1 MIRSK
6 QYALVLTTLAVAAA
20 TALPARRAA
29 AQDQAAIDKLVQ
41 MNKRALEDYDTLEWD
56 SAKRTLLDALMTGK
70 KAGLDNHPVMART
83 YVHLGAVYITGFK
96 NREKAI
102 QSFIRALEIDPSIQL
117 TKGIASAEVNDAFA
131 EAQRKSGGGGA
142 SAGGGD
148 ESRPPP
154 SKRRRGPVMEE
165 EGGGAPP
172 PSGRRSR
179 RSRESDDE
187 ESGEPDL
194 PIRINALDCP
204 EPDEAILEKP
214 VILRCALSPK
224 LPATK
229 VFLLYRAPGKEDY
242 TEVEMTKTPK
252 GWFQGKIP
260 KKAVVGKSIQ
270 FYFEGR
276 NDDGKTVV
284 ANGGHDSPNIM
295 LIVESAAAAK
305 AVGEA
310 GEGEEENPL
319 DEDGRPKKP
328 KIYLGHRDTSNE
340 GLDIRFGK
348 RKFWIGLGFGSGYGY
363 AKGNGLE
370 AVNQSLDVGS
380 GCNSNMPGFHCLQ
393 SAFQPGLAW
402 AGWFQVEPEF
412 GYQFTPNLALA
423 LTGRLQYIYQP
434 SKYAH
439 YGATGAIS
447 GLLKLIYYTQQ
458 SQVRFFG
465 AAIVGGGEGAR
476 FVVYPAEG
484 SGAPYSDF
492 QDTVRAGPV
501 LAGLGGGL
509 YFEMSKAVSLVLEID
524 GLAGFPQFGFV
535 GDGILGL
542 QINFYGSGPTHN
554 SLTDR
559 E

>member
-1 MIRSK
+1 MTRSK
-6 QYALVLTTLAVAAA
+6 QYALVLSTFAVVVAV
-20 TALPARRAA
+20 ALPARRAA
-29 AQDQAAIDKLVQ
+29 AQDQGAIDKLVQ

-56 SAKRTLLDALMTGK
+56 SAKRTLLDALMAGK

-96 NREKAI
+96 NRDKAI

-131 EAQRKSGGGGA
+131 EAQRKAGGGA
-142 SAGGGD
+142 SAGGGGD
-148 ESRPPP
+148 ENRPPP
-154 SKRRRGPVMEE
+154 PKRRRGPVMDD

-172 PSGRRSR
+172 PPSGRRR
-179 RSRESDDE
+179 RPSSDDE

-194 PIRINALDCP
+194 PVRIAALDCP
-204 EPDEAILEKP
+204 EPEEAILEKS
-214 VILRCALSPK
+214 VVLRCALSPK
-224 LPATK
+224 LPVTK

-242 TEVEMTKTPK
+242 AEVEMTKTPK
-252 GWFQGKIP
+252 GWYQGKIP

-270 FYFEGR
+270 YYFEGR
-276 NDDGKTVV
+276 NDDAKVIV
-284 ANGGHDSPNIM
+284 ANGGHDSPNIL
-295 LIVESAAAAK
+295 LIVEQAGAAK
-305 AVGEA
+305 EGEA
-310 GEGEEENPL
+310 GSEGEEENPL

-363 AKGNGLE
+363 IKGNGLE
-370 AVNQSLDVGS
+370 AVNQSTDVGG
-380 GCNSNMPGFHCLQ
+380 GCLWGTPGFHCLQ

-402 AGWFQVEPEF
+402 AGWFTIEPEF
-412 GYQFTPNLALA
+412 GYMLTPNVALA
-423 LTGRLQYIYQP
+423 ATGRFQYIVQP
-434 SKYAH
+434 SKYSH
-439 YGATGAIS
+439 YAATGALS
-447 GLLKLIYYTQQ
+447 GLLKLIYYSQQ

-465 AAIVGGGEGAR
+465 AALLGGGEGAR
-476 FVVYPAEG
+476 FVVYPG
-484 SGAPYSDF
+484 QGTGLPYADF

-501 LAGLGGGL
+501 LGGLGAGL
-509 YFEMSKAVSLVLEID
+509 YVEASKAVSFVVELD

-535 GDGILGL
+535 GDATASL
-542 QINFYGSGPTHN
+542 QLNFYGSGAPTHS
-554 SLTDR
+554 SLTDK